1 MKNYNYKPI
10 TLTALILI
18 SSCAKE
24 DDIQYITETIT
35 ETEYITVTETQ
46 VVEIPVTTTV
56 TQTVTVEIP
65 YSYEYEELE
74 NLQFLILDK
83 LLDLKWLMNFMQL

>member
-35 ETEYITVTETQ
+35 ETEYTETETQ
-46 VVEIPVTTTV
+46 
-56 TQTVTVEIP
+56 
-65 YSYEYEELE
+65 
-74 NLQFLILDK
+74 
-83 LLDLKWLMNFMQL
+83 LKSLYNTLPKQ

>member
-46 VVEIPVTTTV
+46 VVEIPVHDS
-56 TQTVTVEIP
+56 
-65 YSYEYEELE
+65 YSNSNSRNSL
-74 NLQFLILDK
+74 FL
-83 LLDLKWLMNFMQL
+83 

>member
-46 VVEIPVTTTV
+46 
-56 TQTVTVEIP
+56 
-65 YSYEYEELE
+65 
-74 NLQFLILDK
+74 
-83 LLDLKWLMNFMQL
+83 

>member
-1 MKNYNYKPI
+1 MKMKNYNYKPI

-46 VVEIPVTTTV
+46 VVEIPVTTV
-56 TQTVTVEIP
+56 
-65 YSYEYEELE
+65 L
-74 NLQFLILDK
+74 K
-83 LLDLKWLMNFMQL
+83 L

>member
-1 MKNYNYKPI
+1 MKMKNYNYKPI

-46 VVEIPVTTTV
+46 VVEIPVTNY
-56 TQTVTVEIP
+56 P
-65 YSYEYEELE
+65 NSNSRNSL
-74 NLQFLILDK
+74 FL
-83 LLDLKWLMNFMQL
+83 

>member
-1 MKNYNYKPI
+1 MPSLNQLNQMKNYNYKPI

-35 ETEYITVTETQ
+35 ETEYITVIETQ
-46 VVEIPVTTTV
+46 VVEIPVTTV
-56 TQTVTVEIP
+56 QTVTVEIP
-65 YSYEYEELE
+65 YSYEYARDI
-74 NLQFLILDK
+74 NGSSV
-83 LLDLKWLMNFMQL
+83 

>member
-10 TLTALILI
+10 YLTALILI

-35 ETEYITVTETQ
+35 ET
-46 VVEIPVTTTV
+46 
-56 TQTVTVEIP
+56 VTVEVP
-65 YSYEYEELE
+65 TTVPT
-74 NLQFLILDK
+74 K
-83 LLDLKWLMNFMQL
+83 LPKQ

>member
-46 VVEIPVTTTV
+46 VVEIPVTTV
-56 TQTVTVEIP
+56 
-65 YSYEYEELE
+65 
-74 NLQFLILDK
+74 
-83 LLDLKWLMNFMQL
+83 LKQ